1 MTTYQYFATI
11 TVSILVT
18 AGSVGLQQNTESFL
32 LLIPDSESQPFTRAP
47 KLDKNRNLKKTI
59 KMQSNKRES
68 TIYH

>member
-32 LLIPDSESQPFTRAP
+32 LLIPDSAKKRVSHSPVHQ
-47 KLDKNRNLKKTI
+47 NLTKIEILK
-59 KMQSNKRES
+59 QS
-68 TIYH
+68 